1 MLKIYA
7 IIHKE
12 TDIVVNIVN
21 VEQEQFIFYNQ
32 ETEYYALANRAVEIG
47 MTYDKKTGKF
57 PEAGDKG
64 ELIDLRDEISSLVIS
79 HQQKMSENSHMTI
92 DQLVIHTNYIS
103 SLQTILS
110 ANSYIDM
117 KSQFDARQTEPEF
130 PPAPR
135 VINQDDFRSTLKLT
149 EKMLWDNPET
159 GTPQQAAAINTIKMD
174 FPYYEVAS
182 MVEELALLQEV
193 EFLTADRVKEIKL
206 ELASPHEIESLT
218 ADGIEEVTSEP
229 TSPQQVESSNVDG
242 VEEVTTEIS

>member
-12 TDIVVNIVN
+12 TDIVLNIVN

-32 ETEYYALANRAVEIG
+32 ETEYYALANRAVQIG
-47 MTYDKKTGKF
+47 MTYDKNASKF

-79 HQQKMSENSHMTI
+79 HQQKMTENSHMTI
-92 DQLVIHTNYIS
+92 DQLKVHTDYIL
-103 SLQTILS
+103 SLQEILL
-110 ANSYIDM
+110 ATSYVDM

-149 EKMLWDNPET
+149 EKMLWDNPEI
-159 GTPQQAAAINTIKMD
+159 GTTQQAAAINTIKMD
-174 FPYYEVAS
+174 FPYYEVTS
-182 MVEELALLQEV
+182 MVEELELLQEV

-206 ELASPHEIESLT
+206 ELA
-218 ADGIEEVTSEP
+218 
-229 TSPQQVESSNVDG
+229 
-242 VEEVTTEIS
+242 